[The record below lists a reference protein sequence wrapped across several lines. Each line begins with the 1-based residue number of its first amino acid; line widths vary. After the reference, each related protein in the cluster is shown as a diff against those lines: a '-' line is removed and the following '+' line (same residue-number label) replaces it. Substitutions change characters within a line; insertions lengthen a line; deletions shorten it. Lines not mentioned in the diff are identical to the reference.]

1 MELGRVRVIGR
12 QLYCSTTIKMA
23 KICLYLSSC
32 DCPECIYQFQFGFQ
46 VWSLLYIAECL
57 LNHFCYSLKGHFIT
71 NLTLLAGE
79 QRYSHLL
86 VRLPKLLRQ
95 NLHGPFNGFIWE
107 GKVLGT
113 KTTPEKRSYIIRKE
127 QRADQLSQNKL
138 VVAYNRF
145 SHFIKIVKSKSWT
158 SLI

>member
-1 MELGRVRVIGR
+1 
-12 QLYCSTTIKMA
+12 MA
-23 KICLYLSSC
+23 KICSYLSSC

-46 VWSLLYIAECL
+46 VWSLFYIAECL
-57 LNHFCYSLKGHFIT
+57 LNHFCYSLKGRFIT
-71 NLTLLAGE
+71 NLTSLAGE

-138 VVAYNRF
+138 VVAYSRF